1 MATAACIGGWLGG
14 LRLLVLALFTLCLVG
29 CGAPPDEEAL
39 RSNIAAMQ
47 AAVEQRSLA
56 GVMDHITDDFGG
68 SQGLDRDALKRLL
81 QAQIIANAN
90 IGATIG
96 PISIE
101 RQGERATATFSL
113 VLTGGS
119 GIFLPERGRVYQMKT
134 GWRIEDDVWKVY
146 FAEWDE

>member
-1 MATAACIGGWLGG
+1 MLTLLSMWL
-14 LRLLVLALFTLCLVG
+14 AG
-29 CGAPPDEEAL
+29 CGSPPDEEAL

-47 AAVEQRSLA
+47 SAVEQRSLA
-56 GVMDHITDDFGG
+56 GVMDYVTDDFGG
-68 SQGLDRDALKRLL
+68 SQGLDYDALRRVL
-81 QAQIIANAN
+81 QAQIIANAA
-90 IGATIG
+90 IGATLG

-119 GIFLPERGRVYQMKT
+119 GRFLPERGRVYQMKT